1 MKNLF
6 FTTAIILGA
15 ITSGFATNSY
25 EKLNND
31 LVKSLKPNGKDV
43 LDQTVRG
50 LCTGSVTVIGSDGN
64 QKIIEMESFT
74 AANALDCSD
83 KFLGFVR
90 EQSASYNVVSY
101 TTNYAG
107 DAPK

>member
-6 FTTAIILGA
+6 FTSAIILGLF
-15 ITSGFATNSY
+15 TSGFATNSY

-31 LVKSLKPNGKDV
+31 LVKTLNSDGKED
-43 LDQTVRG
+43 LTQMVRG
-50 LCTGSVTVIGSDGN
+50 LCTGSVTVIGSDGS
-64 QKIIEMESFT
+64 QKIIEMKSFT

-90 EQSASYNVVSY
+90 EQSASYEVVSY
-101 TTNYAG
+101 TTNYAEDG
-107 DAPK
+107 VK